1 MGLGTH
7 LQERVV
13 VGQVLGLRVQVLA
26 GDPGL
31 PELVD
36 HPEDLEHD
44 VLLVLGGQHPLLGLQ
59 VGLA

>member
-26 GDPGL
+26 GDSRL

-36 HPEDLEHD
+36 HAEDLEHD
-44 VLLVLGGQHPLLGLQ
+44 VLLVLEEGQKT
-59 VGLA
+59 VR